1 MEYSNVTAKIFR
13 LILVKLI
20 AKDPK
25 ELTKSSKFLLFLK
38 DFFLFIAVAIQFNI
52 NDTYIFIYILQST

>member
-25 ELTKSSKFLLFLK
+25 EITKISKIFLLFLK

-52 NDTYIFIYILQST
+52 DRHTYIYIYST